1 MHEGIQRNPDMYGLN
16 TELDTKFFEGQR
28 LIQVCFGKHD
38 LILHFDETISIELL
52 VTSSI
57 SSARLGAELRRSH
70 DFADHAS
77 TLLACLDFLTTSV
90 RVLDTKTLRI
100 EFANDTDIEIPDDS
114 EQFESFTIRYADKL
128 IIV

>member
-1 MHEGIQRNPDMYGLN
+1 MYGLN

-38 LILHFDETISIELL
+38 LILHFDETIRIELL

-57 SSARLGAELRRSH
+57 SSATLGAELQRSH
-70 DFADHAS
+70 NFADHAS

-100 EFANDTDIEIPDDS
+100 EFSNDTTIEIHDDS

-128 IIV
+128 MIV